1 MHIQDGLLD
10 VKTCVGTAVLSAG
23 MLGYAIHRV
32 GRTFADRRAPL
43 MGVMAATLFAAQMM
57 NFPIPG
63 GTSGHL
69 LGGILAAVMLGPW
82 SGLVVLAVVLVVQS
96 LLMQDGGI
104 TALGAN
110 VFNVGVIGS
119 VVGYAIFEPIR
130 RVIGGQKGIVVGAM
144 LAAWFT
150 VILGA
155 TACSIELALSG
166 TYRSM
171 AATLG
176 VMLLVH
182 SMIGLGE
189 SVITGLAIAFVLRTR
204 PDLVYGQNN
213 GSGALARSGQVI
225 VAGLAV
231 AFVVAILLSPFASSL
246 PDGLEST
253 LGRLGIDTSA
263 SEPMFSAL
271 MPDYVPRGMEKVRF
285 AGSVAGGVGTV
296 FVFAVAFV
304 VSLGLSS
311 KPSAAHT
318 PHAS

>member
-1 MHIQDGLLD
+1 
-10 VKTCVGTAVLSAG
+10 

-43 MGVMAATLFAAQMM
+43 MGVMAATLFAAQTM
-57 NFPIPG
+57 NFPIPS

-96 LLMQDGGI
+96 LLMTDGGI

-130 RVIGGQKGIVVGAM
+130 RVIGGQKGTVVGAM

-155 TACSIELALSG
+155 TACSIELAISG
-166 TYRSM
+166 TYQSL

-176 VMLLVH
+176 VMLLFH

-189 SVITGLAIAFVLRTR
+189 AGK
-204 PDLVYGQNN
+204 
-213 GSGALARSGQVI
+213 SGEIPV
-225 VAGLAV
+225 
-231 AFVVAILLSPFASSL
+231 
-246 PDGLEST
+246 
-253 LGRLGIDTSA
+253 
-263 SEPMFSAL
+263 
-271 MPDYVPRGMEKVRF
+271 
-285 AGSVAGGVGTV
+285 
-296 FVFAVAFV
+296 
-304 VSLGLSS
+304 
-311 KPSAAHT
+311 
-318 PHAS
+318 